1 MRQQS
6 KNDTSPII
14 VNKWVYPENHT
25 EIREVLA
32 FEQSNL
38 CAYTETYL
46 GRTDKREIEHF
57 NPTLKNST
65 NDSYHNWFLV
75 KAQWNSEKSNKW
87 AKFQPILHPTSAD
100 FLDRIIYEAGN
111 YICHPTDIE
120 AKNLINLLKLDD
132 LELTKDRVRYI
143 DRRRKEIAEK
153 QISAET
159 YFQELLTEEPNH
171 VYFIRAIE
179 EEFHITLTLKR
190 EIT

>member
-1 MRQQS
+1 
-6 KNDTSPII
+6 
-14 VNKWVYPENHT
+14 
-25 EIREVLA
+25 
-32 FEQSNL
+32 
-38 CAYTETYL
+38 L

-100 FLDRIIYEAGN
+100 FLDRIVYESGN

-120 AKNLINLLKLDD
+120 AKNLIKLLKLDD

-143 DRRRKEIAEK
+143 DRRKKEIEEK
-153 QISAET
+153 QMSAEV
-159 YFQELLTEEPNH
+159 YFQELLTEEPSH